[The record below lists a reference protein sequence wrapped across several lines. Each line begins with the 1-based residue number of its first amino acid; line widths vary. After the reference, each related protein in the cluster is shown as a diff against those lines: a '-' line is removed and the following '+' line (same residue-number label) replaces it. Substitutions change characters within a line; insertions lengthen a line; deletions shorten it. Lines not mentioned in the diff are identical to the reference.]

1 MATKQQIA
9 ESLEHFEALLVLIVS
24 SDASNEKAIELAKS
38 VHKKHHILF
47 WSKINLSKS
56 NFVFDVLDGDE
67 DEFFDVNTQTQSQQ
81 DPNQT
86 ENADKAENAE
96 NAGRN
101 LEKEDPR
108 GGPSN
113 APTVA
118 SSGASVAL
126 FEDPFKTPGPKD
138 GSKSVK
144 NSQKSTKNAKICPRL
159 TNRGEICDKK
169 SDCQAQFSHP
179 SRCRHFVKFGN
190 VSDFPKGEGCSWEV
204 KCRFAHVK
212 VCKKTTCPKVDCNL
226 THLQPKPKTVLPS
239 RNQSGSQANHKRVQQ
254 RSNQDHVPCAA
265 GSLEKNSAYSSS
277 GQGSKSII
285 NNNNKSERSFLE
297 PGLQQRLSR
306 LEGMLEELMMTLIP
320 NQQGGFPT
328 MALNNINNNSQQ
340 NQVSHP
346 LWRWRQ

>member
-38 VHKKHHILF
+38 VHKKHLILF
-47 WSKINLSKS
+47 WSKINISAS
-56 NFVFDVLDGDE
+56 NFVFNPDGDE
-67 DEFFDVNTQTQSQQ
+67 DEFFDTQNTQKVAGSGA
-81 DPNQT
+81 
-86 ENADKAENAE
+86 EIGKSAENAK
-96 NAGRN
+96 N
-101 LEKEDPR
+101 
-108 GGPSN
+108 GGSSN
-113 APTVA
+113 TL
-118 SSGASVAL
+118 SGAAAMAAAPGGV
-126 FEDPFKTPGPKD
+126 FEDPFKTQTPGPPEIKMPPIKND
-138 GSKSVK
+138 K
-144 NSQKSTKNAKICPRL
+144 NSQKTPKNARVAKICPKL
-159 TNRGEICDKK
+159 TNRGEKCDKE
-169 SDCQAQFSHP
+169 SDCQVQFSHP
-179 SRCRHFVKFGN
+179 SRCRHFAKFGN

-212 VCKKTTCPKVDCNL
+212 VCKKTMCPKVDCNL
-226 THLQPKPKTVLPS
+226 THLQPKPKPVIPS

-265 GSLEKNSAYSSS
+265 GSLDKNSAYSSS
-277 GQGSKSII
+277 GQGSKSI

-297 PGLQQRLSR
+297 PGLQQMLSR

-320 NQQGGFPT
+320 NQQGGFPP